1 MAWLGLI
8 YALCC
13 YLLFA
18 GSTVWAIGF
27 LTNWPGLA
35 ATIDRG
41 PQAPAVQAVALNL
54 GLFALFGLQHSVMA
68 RAGFK
73 RVWTRLVPARIE
85 RATYVLAASAALALL
100 LWQWRPLPEPVLW
113 RAASPA
119 ARIALHTVGALGW
132 GVLAFSSLLL
142 DHFAL
147 FGLRQ
152 PWEHLRGTASPPP
165 VFRTPLLY
173 RQVRHPIYLGLL
185 LAFWGTPDMT
195 AGHALFAGAS
205 TVYILIGV
213 AFEERD
219 LCREFGSRYRDYQ
232 RQVGMLL
239 PRWLWPFRGTSAPA
253 SGHSSRSVTGPVE
266 DTRRIH
272 NRERP

>member
-1 MAWLGLI
+1 MAWLGI
-8 YALCC
+8 VYALVC

-27 LTNWPGLA
+27 LTNSPLLA

-41 PQAPAVQAVALNL
+41 TAAPVPQAVLINLAL
-54 GLFALFGLQHSVMA
+54 FTVFGLQHSLMA

-73 RVWTRLVPARIE
+73 RVWTRVVPAPVE

-113 RAASPA
+113 TATSPA
-119 ARIALHTVGALGW
+119 ARLALHAVGALGW
-132 GVLAFSSLLL
+132 AVLAIASLLL
-142 DHFAL
+142 DHAAL

-152 PWEHLRGTASPPP
+152 PWDHLRGTTRPPP
-165 VFRTPLLY
+165 AFRTPLLY
-173 RQVRHPIYLGLL
+173 RHVRHPIYLGFL

-195 AGHALFAGAS
+195 AGHALFAAAS

-219 LCREFGSRYRDYQ
+219 LVREFGHRYRDYQ
-232 RQVGMLL
+232 RRVGMLV
-239 PRWLWPFRGTSAPA
+239 PRWWALRRG
-253 SGHSSRSVTGPVE
+253 GGRDG
-266 DTRRIH
+266 D
-272 NRERP
+272 